1 MLYDEVVLGRR
12 SIRGYRPEP
21 VPRALIRE
29 VIALA
34 MRAPSSM
41 NTQPWNFYVIT
52 GEPLDRIRRGNTE
65 RMIAGVP
72 QSREF
77 RTGQAFAGDHRDRQV
92 GVAKQLFAAM
102 GIARDDKLA
111 RDDWVLRGFR
121 QFDAPVC
128 VVITYDRVLDGSD
141 DTPFDCGAVATAL
154 VNAAWS
160 RGLGTVINSQGIM
173 QSPVVREHAGIPDD
187 QVIMKSI
194 ALGWPEESFP
204 ANAVVS
210 TRKSVDEAAVFVGFD
225 DGDLVPTLFRPR

>member
-1 MLYDEVVLGRR
+1 
-12 SIRGYRPEP
+12 
-21 VPRALIRE
+21 
-29 VIALA
+29 
-34 MRAPSSM
+34 M
-41 NTQPWNFYVIT
+41 NSQPWNFYVLT

-65 RMIAGVP
+65 RMLAGVP

-77 RTGQAFAGDHRDRQV
+77 RTGQPFADHHRDRQV

-102 GIARDDKLA
+102 GIARDDKE
-111 RDDWVLRGFR
+111 RRQDWVMRGFR

-128 VVITYDRVLDGSD
+128 IIVTYDRALDGSD
-141 DTPFDCGAVATAL
+141 DTPFDCGAVTNAL

-173 QSPVVREHAGIPDD
+173 QSPVVREHAGIADD

-194 ALGWPEESFP
+194 ALGWPEESFS

-210 TRKSVDEAAVFVGFD
+210 DRRTVEEAATFVGF
-225 DGDLVPTLFRPR
+225 G